1 MSDFAEFR
9 ADGRAALLSG
19 RATHDVPM
27 LEGARRWGAAAVL
40 RPEGEAVARMTALAT
55 TVPASGHWVH
65 GGPALHV
72 TLRSLEPYREK
83 IPEDDP
89 LRRAYGDA
97 LAEAAGGLPP
107 ARVYLAGVSPHQGGV
122 LVGVHPL
129 DETLDVLRKRFAH
142 ALESRGVQD
151 LEHAR
156 VRDRWYVSLVHFATP
171 LQNPEEIVEWCD
183 THADTDF
190 GTAELPTAEI
200 VQFTHTGAGI
210 RVDSLE
216 RAEISP
222 AAGL

>member
-9 ADGRAALLSG
+9 DSGRAALLSG
-19 RATHDVPM
+19 QATHDVPM
-27 LEGARRWGAAAVL
+27 VEGARRWGAAAVL
-40 RPEGEAVARMTALAT
+40 RPEGEAVVRMTALAA
-55 TVPASGHWVH
+55 TVPAPGHWVH

-72 TLRSLEPYREK
+72 TFRSLEPYRER

-129 DETLDVLRKRFAH
+129 DETLDMVRKRFAH
-142 ALESRGVQD
+142 ALESRGVKD
-151 LEHAR
+151 LERGR
-156 VRDRWYVSLVHFATP
+156 VRDLWYVSLVHFAAP
-171 LQNPEEIVEWCD
+171 LRNPGEIVEWCD
-183 THADTDF
+183 THADADF
-190 GTAELPTAEI
+190 GMAELPTAEI
-200 VQFTHTGAGI
+200 VQFALTGTGI

-216 RAEISP
+216 RAAFT
-222 AAGL
+222 AA